1 MRKHRRRRT
10 PETVPDIRRVRVL
23 QISRTS
29 VDPEFGESPR
39 NIPTLNGQA
48 DSEAVKS
55 APARF
60 IGGMVEALSILLGV
74 VNNPEDSLL
83 DLCNSVLLRGRVL
96 GRLLCNLGA
105 KSKVKRELPGAGPAR
120 ISTGSVSICFQ
131 NLVPMDQKMRLR
143 PSDRNFPVHNG
154 FLTKPKSQ
162 PAVDCARSRGR
173 MRASL
178 CPKREAFSKH
188 VDRVLR
194 LGIIIIDKL
203 FVHGW
208 RTGHGVAN
216 DSKETRA
223 KPGSKLGKANNP
235 ATSVKITPSRSFLL
249 FARYPPAVR
258 APLRGLAKTDPIR
271 GRTLEKA
278 RANGT
283 SSPTTPRIDNCA
295 TFCIRK

>member
-1 MRKHRRRRT
+1 MRVDRRYRRKT
-10 PETVPDIRRVRVL
+10 KTRPNLHLFESL
-23 QISRTS
+23 F
-29 VDPEFGESPR
+29 FGWP
-39 NIPTLNGQA
+39 
-48 DSEAVKS
+48 
-55 APARF
+55 
-60 IGGMVEALSILLGV
+60 
-74 VNNPEDSLL
+74 
-83 DLCNSVLLRGRVL
+83 
-96 GRLLCNLGA
+96 
-105 KSKVKRELPGAGPAR
+105 
-120 ISTGSVSICFQ
+120 
-131 NLVPMDQKMRLR
+131 R

-278 RANGT
+278 PTNGT
-283 SSPTTPRIDNCA
+283 SSPTTPQIDYCA
-295 TFCIRK
+295 TFCIRKWPDYGLIAQGGGHFLALFYKVASISSCVDNGQWWTIETGVLVVGGLRRRSHRTSPMQITLFTIKICIRFFSLLLKAL